1 MLADLASTSV
11 HYTLARLLLLIGAAG
26 NLLPF
31 RCRQVLHHFQML
43 GCDSHHLWMSDGI
56 IQVVCVLM
64 QRWSVCIPLR
74 SGRDCQTHSLR
85 RQNPAT
91 FRPSPASNWSRLLSS
106 CVWKREWTWQQ
117 GWSNH
122 VSMGQH
128 DCSLVW
134 FTLTPKLVSNL
145 LRLNRV
151 WPNHII
157 LWFTESSAL
166 GLFTQL
172 P

>member
-1 MLADLASTSV
+1 MCTTHLQGSCSSSAPPGICCRSMSTGFASFPN
-11 HYTLARLLLLIGAAG
+11 ARLRFTPPL
-26 NLLPF
+26 NEWWDNP
-31 RCRQVLHHFQML
+31 
-43 GCDSHHLWMSDGI
+43 S
-56 IQVVCVLM
+56 QVVCVLV

-74 SGRDCQTHSLR
+74 SGRDCQTHSLQ

-91 FRPSPASNWSRLLSS
+91 FRPSPASNRSRLLSS

-134 FTLTPKLVSNL
+134 FTLTPKLVSNP
-145 LRLNRV
+145 LRFKQGLAKPHHFVVYRKQRIRV
-151 WPNHII
+151 VY
-157 LWFTESSAL
+157 TVAL
-166 GLFTQL
+166 TF
-172 P
+172 